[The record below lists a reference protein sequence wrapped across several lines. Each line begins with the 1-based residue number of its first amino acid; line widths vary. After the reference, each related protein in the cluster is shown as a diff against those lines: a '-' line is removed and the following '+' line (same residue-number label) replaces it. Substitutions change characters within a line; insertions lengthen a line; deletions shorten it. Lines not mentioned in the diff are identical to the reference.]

1 MKKKSMI
8 VGAALLAGLLIS
20 GCANNRELIAT
31 SSLSIRNDVYS
42 ETSSAEVESGKAVA
56 DINFSVKRNASRFA
70 GIYFKHSKPPYRVQL
85 NIDGQTI
92 SLEAEPVLEDKS
104 PIDSNIPESGT
115 GWKYQFNKR
124 IALTPGKHQLTIA
137 LPVDDVICERELD
150 VRSGFNTITVIPVY
164 NYRSLRPYQGQN
176 FTAGVKDLEVIVK

>member
-70 GIYFKHSKPPYRVQL
+70 GIYFKHSKPSYRVQL

-92 SLEAEPVLEDKS
+92 SLEAEPVLEEKS

-124 IALTPGKHQLTIA
+124 IALAPGKHQLTIA